1 MTTVMTRREDD
12 PAVQARL
19 RAMLRT
25 VVDRM
30 GGNQGAAGRHLGV
43 SQSLVL
49 QALAGHKTI
58 KAELAIALAA
68 DVGESLDALYEVGPH
83 RWGDADGFMSALAMA
98 RALFPNVRTAAWER
112 VADLRGE
119 CPPTWD
125 AAKLGLLASMFDGPI
140 ARG

>member
-1 MTTVMTRREDD
+1 MTLVMARREDD

-19 RAMLRT
+19 RVLLRT

-43 SQSLVL
+43 SQSLVS

-68 DVGESLDALYEVGPH
+68 DAGESLDVLYDVGPQ
-83 RWGDADGFMSALAMA
+83 RWGDSEGFEAAAAMA
-98 RALFPNVRTAAWER
+98 RALFPHVRTAAWER
-112 VADLRGE
+112 VADLRGAR
-119 CPPTWD
+119 PQSWD
-125 AAKLGLLASMFDGPI
+125 AAKLGLLASMFDGPLPQ
-140 ARG
+140 G

>member
-1 MTTVMTRREDD
+1 MARREDD

-19 RAMLRT
+19 RALLRAT
-25 VVDRM
+25 VDRM
-30 GGNQGAAGRHLGV
+30 GGNQGAAGKHLGV
-43 SQSLVL
+43 SQSLVS

-68 DVGESLDALYEVGPH
+68 EAGESLDTLYDVGPR
-83 RWGDADGFMSALAMA
+83 RWGDAEGFEGAVAMA
-98 RALFPNVRTAAWER
+98 RALFPHVRKGAWER

-119 CPPTWD
+119 RPQTWD
-125 AAKLGLLASMFDGPI
+125 AAKLGLLASMFDGPL